1 MKSFLNFVRKNG
13 LYAFINLFGLTVSL
27 AFVLLLAVFVSRQLT
42 LSAVRTISRS
52 TFWTISRRWRRL
64 PRISRPPVCPASES

>member
-1 MKSFLNFVRKNG
+1 MKSFLNFIRKNG

-42 LSAVRTISRS
+42 TDA
-52 TFWTISRRWRRL
+52 FQKNRRWRRL
-64 PRISRPPVCPASES
+64 PRISRPPVCPASEN